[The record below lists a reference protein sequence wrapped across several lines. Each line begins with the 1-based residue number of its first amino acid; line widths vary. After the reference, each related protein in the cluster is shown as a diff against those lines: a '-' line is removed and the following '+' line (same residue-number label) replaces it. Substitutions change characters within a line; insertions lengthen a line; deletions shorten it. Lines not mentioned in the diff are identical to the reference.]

1 MLFSINRRHII
12 NSEISNYIK
21 EQTNKYIENIK
32 KRGSTGVYQ
41 LNNNILIPFVS
52 LLSLLVGYNL
62 HKLIDK

>member
-32 KRGSTGVYQ
+32 KRGSPGVYQ
-41 LNNNILIPFVS
+41 LNNILIPFVS

-62 HKLIDK
+62 YKLIDK